1 MVTNAT
7 PWIEGDV
14 DAGDEGRW
22 GEPAYYLVVNGATK
36 WEDIGHLREFIDD
49 DVTLTHM
56 DEHALIALQG
66 PSAATALN
74 RVMRNVIDD
83 MVFMESVTHEFG
95 EWPLRITR
103 SGYTGEDGSRQNSLK
118 AWPIACA
125 RKSKCGPSALAHA
138 TACGSKPAFRSMATT
153 SRPIPTRCLP
163 ISVSR

>member
-1 MVTNAT
+1 
-7 PWIEGDV
+7 
-14 DAGDEGRW
+14 
-22 GEPAYYLVVNGATK
+22 
-36 WEDIGHLREFIDD
+36 
-49 DVTLTHM
+49 M

-103 SGYTGEDGSRQNSLK
+103 SGYTGEDGFEISVPAEFAESL
-118 AWPIACA
+118 ADRLCA
-125 RKSKCGPSALAHA
+125 EIEVRPSALAHA

-153 SRPIPTRCLP
+153 LRPIPTRCLP
-163 ISVSR
+163 TSVSR